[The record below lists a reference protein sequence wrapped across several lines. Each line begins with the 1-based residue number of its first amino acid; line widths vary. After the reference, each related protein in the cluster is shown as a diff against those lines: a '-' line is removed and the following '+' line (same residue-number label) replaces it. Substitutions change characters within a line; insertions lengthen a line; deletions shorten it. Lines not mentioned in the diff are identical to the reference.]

1 MGGRELL
8 KQKSIDRTALLK
20 MSSELSRC
28 VRFKALVEKGSA
40 TYCCLAAPSPGTNS
54 RKFELKPPANRPNDP
69 NFS

>member
-28 VRFKALVEKGSA
+28 VRSRRFAEKGSA
-40 TYCCLAAPSPGTNS
+40 TYCRLAAPSPGTNS